1 MTKTMLAPIALNL
14 WLDGRVSPKAR
25 PRVSNGHAYLP
36 STYRKWKHD
45 AVLEL
50 LCQLG
55 SRDCLPIAVPVAVE
69 IALTGSSHRGDL
81 DNLAG
86 AVLDALVEASVLTD
100 DRLSCVPKLVV
111 THTPNGKCGATIAIT
126 EFTNKELKS

>member
-1 MTKTMLAPIALNL
+1 MTRTTLAPIAINL

-25 PRVSNGHAYLP
+25 PRVSKGQAYLP
-36 STYRKWKHD
+36 SAYRKCKHD

-55 SRDCLPIAVPVAVE
+55 DRDSFPIAVPVAVE
-69 IALTGSSHRGDL
+69 ITLRGTSHRGDL

-86 AVLDALVEASVLTD
+86 AVLDALVEAAVLTD
-100 DRLSCVPKLVV
+100 DRLNCVPKLVV
-111 THTPNGKCGATIAIT
+111 THTPNGKCGASVAIS
-126 EFTNKELKS
+126 ELTNKELES

>member
-1 MTKTMLAPIALNL
+1 MLILNL

-36 STYRKWKHD
+36 SAYRKCDRD

-111 THTPNGKCGATIAIT
+111 THSPNGKCGASIAIT
-126 EFTNKELKS
+126 KFILTELKS

>member
-1 MTKTMLAPIALNL
+1 MILNL

-25 PRVSNGHAYLP
+25 PRVSNGQAYLP
-36 STYRKWKHD
+36 NAYRKWKND

-50 LCQLG
+50 LCQLD
-55 SRDCLPIAVPVAVE
+55 SRECLPIAVPVAVE
-69 IALTGSSHRGDL
+69 IALTGISHRGDL

-111 THTPNGKCGATIAIT
+111 THTPNGKCGASIAIT